1 MPKQSISLARHIFV
15 LLTFTRNEKNCIRYK
30 LFAYDIAVKEP
41 LSSSRV
47 VKRVILVTLKRSK
60 GSNLPPQ
67 KASLEIY
74 EFLKRIGHTAA
85 KLFPGY
91 DGVTITMKEDA
102 AFNAKK

>member
-1 MPKQSISLARHIFV
+1 MMSEYQ
-15 LLTFTRNEKNCIRYK
+15 LL
-30 LFAYDIAVKEP
+30 L
-41 LSSSRV
+41 L
-47 VKRVILVTLKRSK
+47 VKRLEELKVDTHPYLYRISF
-60 GSNLPPQ
+60 PQ